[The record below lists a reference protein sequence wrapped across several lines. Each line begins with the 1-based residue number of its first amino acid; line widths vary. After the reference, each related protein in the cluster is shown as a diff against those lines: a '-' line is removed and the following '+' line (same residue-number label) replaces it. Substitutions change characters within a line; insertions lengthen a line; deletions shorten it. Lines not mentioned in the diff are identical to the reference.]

1 MPGLTQHL
9 HGLWYVSE
17 HEYID
22 AKFSSTLVEY
32 SIVRCR
38 AMRCPSAFLYM
49 DVGASTALFSNQ
61 QRPTVRVSLSRFVT
75 ILRVSLPLA
84 FSLSSF
90 FHLPGAG
97 LLVSQ
102 TLTVP
107 KSSYT

>member
-38 AMRCPSAFLYM
+38 AMRRPSAAYIWALERPRRCFL
-49 DVGASTALFSNQ
+49 TSNVQ
-61 QRPTVRVSLSRFVT
+61 QFQFVSRVS
-75 ILRVSLPLA
+75 
-84 FSLSSF
+84 
-90 FHLPGAG
+90 
-97 LLVSQ
+97 
-102 TLTVP
+102 
-107 KSSYT
+107 